1 MRRAKQIYR
10 AAPLIKSTSDSALT
24 LKLVNNSFLVALPS
38 TPETSRGLSCSMLL
52 ADEAAR
58 CSDDL
63 ILSCLP
69 FTAARKNAKVC
80 FASTP
85 SGSRGIW
92 YRLWKEQTSGYKKIQ
107 ITCDEIPRISRAYI
121 ERMKLEMGDRWLQQE
136 FYCKFTDNEASVF
149 SNRLITNAV
158 RSFDSLDELL
168 EDVLNDDE
176 PEEAALDG
184 EFQFSDLD
192 VDIDLQEE

>member
-1 MRRAKQIYR
+1 
-10 AAPLIKSTSDSALT
+10 
-24 LKLVNNSFLVALPS
+24 
-38 TPETSRGLSCSMLL
+38 MLL

-69 FTAARKNAKVC
+69 FIAARKNAKVC

-92 YRLWKEQTSGYKKIQ
+92 YRLWKEKNSGYKKVQ

-121 ERMKLEMGDRWLQQE
+121 ERMKLEMGERWLQQE
-136 FYCKFTDNEASVF
+136 FYCQFTDNEASIF
-149 SNRLITNAV
+149 STSLINRAV
-158 RSFDSLDELL
+158 RSFNSLDDLLADVL
-168 EDVLNDDE
+168 EDDE
-176 PEEAALDG
+176 GDGAAMDG
-184 EFQFSDLD
+184 EFQFSDLGL
-192 VDIDLQEE
+192 DIDLQEDD